1 MEIVLVRHAQPEW
14 VIDGRGVDDPVL
26 TELGHQQ
33 AALLPQYFESRPIDH
48 LFVSPLIRARQT
60 AQPLIDAFGIE
71 PETLDWAA
79 EISAPVWQGT
89 PMEVIE
95 HAFATQRARPLEEQ
109 WEAIPGGE
117 SFREFH
123 ERVTDGLVDL
133 LARFDC
139 VRTLGFPP
147 LWRVPFDGPRIVL
160 VAHSGTNAV
169 ALGHLLG
176 IDPVPWEWE
185 RFIAFHASISV
196 LRPMHIAQA
205 ATLSLFRFSDT
216 SHLPEDMHTR

>member
-1 MEIVLVRHAQPEW
+1 MRHAQPEW
-14 VIDGRGVDDPVL
+14 VIDGGGVDDPAL
-26 TELGHQQ
+26 TELGHRQ
-33 AALLPQYFESRPIDH
+33 AELLPQYFETRPIDH
-48 LFVSPLIRARQT
+48 LFVSPLIRAQQT
-60 AQPLIDAFGIE
+60 ARPIIDRFGLE

-89 PMEVIE
+89 PSEVIE
-95 HAFATQRARPLEEQ
+95 RAFATQRARPLEEQ

-123 ERVTDGLVDL
+123 ERVTNGLIDL

-147 LWRVPFDGPRIVL
+147 LWRLPFDGPRIVL

-169 ALGHLLG
+169 AIGHLLG

-185 RFIAFHASISV
+185 RFVAFHASISV

-205 ATLSLFRFSDT
+205 ASLSLFRFSDT
-216 SHLPEDMHTR
+216 SHLPEEMHSR